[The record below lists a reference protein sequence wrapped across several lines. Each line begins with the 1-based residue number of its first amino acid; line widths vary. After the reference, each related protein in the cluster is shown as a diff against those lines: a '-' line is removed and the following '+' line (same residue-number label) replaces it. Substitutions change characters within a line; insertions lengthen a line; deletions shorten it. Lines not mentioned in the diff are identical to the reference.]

1 MRFKL
6 NPVRKVATMM
16 HWCWLMDIFERKY
29 ICSVFVRV
37 LLWFG
42 IHCST
47 LCASIICVVVVMFRR
62 LVEFVVCMYDMCY
75 AVYCSRITTNDT

>member
-1 MRFKL
+1 MRNRPCGADYSRKYINMRFKL

-47 LCASIICVVVVMFRR
+47 LCASIICVVVS
-62 LVEFVVCMYDMCY
+62 VCFG
-75 AVYCSRITTNDT
+75 V